1 MLWQVI
7 DGTAL
12 TPGAAFFPALV
23 NHLAAALSV
32 RYVFVAE
39 CTDDTH
45 TRVRTLAFWSR
56 DTLAD
61 NVEFDL
67 SGTPCEAVITGQ
79 ASCYTHDLQTR
90 FPRDSGLVDLGR
102 PELSRRSSDRNIRGD
117 PGAPRG
123 ARHQANGKR

>member
-1 MLWQVI
+1 MVWAVL

-12 TPGAAFFPALV
+12 APGAAFFPALV
-23 NHLAAALSV
+23 NHLAAALAV
-32 RYVFVAE
+32 QYVFVAE

-61 NVEFDL
+61 NIEFDL
-67 SGTPCEAVITGQ
+67 AGTPCEAVIDGRV
-79 ASCYTHDLQTR
+79 SWHTHDLQTR
-90 FPRDSGLVDLGR
+90 FPLDVGLVDLDAQSYLGVPLIGTSGR
-102 PELSRRSSDRNIRGD
+102 D

-123 ARHQANGKR
+123 ARHQADGT